1 MRVIVTDKKTDLRAL
16 SSRLWGDEAGRGS
29 ALDKLK
35 NLNPHVDFKK
45 IEPGTVLLIPDAP
58 GFRDTESFSVTAGA
72 FDALRE
78 QMLASVNAAAS
89 RLRGG
94 YKALMAEQKGVAEV
108 LNSAAVKRA
117 IEADPDLK
125 PQIEAATQVFKQDQ
139 QQARDAEKTLQI
151 LQEQAAAELASLTK
165 LLG

>member
-1 MRVIVTDKKTDLRAL
+1 MRVIVIDKKTDLRAL
-16 SSRLWGDEAGRGS
+16 RSRLLGDKAGSGS

-45 IEPGTVLLIPDAP
+45 IEPGTVLLIPNAP
-58 GFRDTESFSVTAGA
+58 GFRDAESFSVTGDA

-78 QMLASVNAAAS
+78 QMLASVDDAAS

-94 YKALMAEQKGVAEV
+94 YEALLTEQKEVAVV
-108 LNSAAVKRA
+108 LKSAALKRA
-117 IEADPDLK
+117 IKADPDLK
-125 PQIEAATQVFKQDQ
+125 PQIEAATQVFKHDQ
-139 QQARDAEKTLQI
+139 QQARDAEKTMQT
-151 LQEQAAAELASLTK
+151 LQEQAAAELASLTQ

>member
-1 MRVIVTDKKTDLRAL
+1 MRMIVIDKKTDLRAL
-16 SSRLWGDEAGRGS
+16 STRLLGEEAGRSS

-35 NLNPHVDFKK
+35 DLNPHVDFKT

-58 GFRDTESFSVTAGA
+58 GFRDAESSSVTGDA

-78 QMLASVNAAAS
+78 QMLASVEAATS

-94 YKALMAEQKGVAEV
+94 FDALLTEQKEVAAV
-108 LNSAAVKRA
+108 LKSAAVRRA

-139 QQARDAEKTLQI
+139 QQARDVEKTLQT
-151 LQEQAAAELASLTK
+151 LQEQAAAELAALAA